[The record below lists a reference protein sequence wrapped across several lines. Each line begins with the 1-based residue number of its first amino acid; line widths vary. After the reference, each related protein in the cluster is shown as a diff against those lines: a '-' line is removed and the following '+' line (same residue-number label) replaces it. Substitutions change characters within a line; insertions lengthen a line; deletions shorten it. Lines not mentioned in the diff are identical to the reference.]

1 MKNKLYWTAGTG
13 TTGHPHAKKMNLDT
27 NLRLFTKINSK
38 WITDLSAKYK
48 VIKLLDDNIGEN
60 LGDVLEKS
68 KTIETVKKIRL
79 VVAKS

>member
-1 MKNKLYWTAGTG
+1 
-13 TTGHPHAKKMNLDT
+13 MNLDT